1 MEFLARID
9 ELVWKRSAPMNTDGP
24 DPLYSRANTDA
35 LVQRL
40 VLWETIIRAHHKG

>member
-9 ELVWKRSAPMNTDGP
+9 ELVWKRSVPMNTNGP